1 MKKRPYTILATFVLI
16 GSMAVVAQAQQG
28 APPVLLEI
36 FVENRAFYV
45 HDQPDY
51 SKLAS
56 DPNPVFPIGAG
67 KTFTVVTGIGDIT
80 AMNGHPA
87 KGTFA
92 TWFTVMNL
100 RPQPAPGQA
109 IADVTRPNMG
119 PQYFE
124 ILDENGT
131 SLGTL
136 ALSGWGGG
144 PPAPGAPP
152 QIQNGSF
159 VISGGTGI
167 FLGAQGQA
175 GQRPG
180 ISGRAAS
187 TNEDPSLRRAHGG
200 GNVTVVFAFVR
211 NSCPYATVEGK
222 LE

>member
-1 MKKRPYTILATFVLI
+1 MKKRTYIMLATMVLF
-16 GSMAVVAQAQQG
+16 GSLAVVAQAQG
-28 APPVLLEI
+28 NPPPVVLEV

-51 SKLAS
+51 SQLAAN
-56 DPNPVFPIGAG
+56 PNPLLPIGAG
-67 KTFTVVTGIGDIT
+67 KTFSVVTGIGDIT
-80 AMNGHPA
+80 AMNGHA
-87 KGTFA
+87 ARGTFA
-92 TWFTVMNL
+92 TWFTVLNL
-100 RPQPAPGQA
+100 RPQPLPGQA

-124 ILDENGT
+124 ILNENGT
-131 SLGTL
+131 SLGTIT
-136 ALSGWGGG
+136 LSGWGGG
-144 PPAPGAPP
+144 SPAPGAPP
-152 QIQNGSF
+152 QIQTGSF
-159 VISGGTGI
+159 VITGGTGI
-167 FLGAQGQA
+167 FLGARGQA

-211 NSCPYATVEGK
+211 NSCPYATVDGK